1 MSNPRK
7 VLAII
12 PAHNEEDSIAEVI
25 AEIQFANPRIDILV
39 VNDAS
44 TDGTSNA
51 ARKTGVRVADLPI
64 NLGIGG
70 AVQTGFKIAR
80 QLGYEIVI
88 QIDAD
93 GQHDPRSIEDIVKP
107 LLNGE
112 ADVSIGSRH
121 MSHGNQESTF
131 TRDAGI
137 RFFSWLTSWI
147 ISQRVTDCSSGF
159 RALNERA
166 YSLFAQDYPVDFPD
180 AEALISAHRA
190 GLRICEGPA
199 KFRTRNHGKSSLHS
213 WRMLYYPFKET
224 LSIAVMMTKKPGKAL

>member
-7 VLAII
+7 ALAII
-12 PAHNEEDSIAEVI
+12 PAHNEEDTIAEVI
-25 AEIQFANPRIDILV
+25 SEIQFANPRIDILV

-70 AVQTGFKIAR
+70 AVQTGFKVA
-80 QLGYEIVI
+80 QELEYEIVV

-93 GQHDPRSIEDIVKP
+93 GQHDPSCIKDIVGP
-107 LLNGE
+107 LLDDK

-121 MSHGNQESTF
+121 MSNGNQESTF
-131 TRDAGI
+131 TRYAGI
-137 RFFSWLTSWI
+137 KFFSWLTSWI

-159 RALNERA
+159 RALNRKA
-166 YSLFAQDYPVDFPD
+166 YRLFADDYPIDFPD

-199 KFRTRNHGKSSLHS
+199 KFRARNHGRSSLRS
-213 WRMLYYPFKET
+213 WKMLYYPFKET
-224 LSIAVMMTKKPGKAL
+224 LSIAMMMTKKPGKTT